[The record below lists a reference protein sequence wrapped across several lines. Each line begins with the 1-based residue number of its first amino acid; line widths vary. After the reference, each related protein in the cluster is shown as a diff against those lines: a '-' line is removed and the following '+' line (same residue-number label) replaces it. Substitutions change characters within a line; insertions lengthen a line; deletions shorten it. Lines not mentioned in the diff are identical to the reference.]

1 MVFQCINVCQVLGL
15 GFQHLPQ
22 DLANVNEWKTMFDPY
37 NGNALKFSIKH
48 IEKPILSSDAVTS
61 IFMSMSLNPVFTE
74 TGTYIYILH

>member
-1 MVFQCINVCQVLGL
+1 MVFQCINVCQVFGL

-61 IFMSMSLNPVFTE
+61 IFMSMSLNLVSDN
-74 TGTYIYILH
+74 ILTRIIF